1 MDLDLAHDRSQRTL
15 RQRNVLAGVALILAA
30 ALAVTF
36 TAAQSRD
43 REVVLVPTL
52 RSPMTLSSSSV
63 SREYLEMVTRDV
75 AALALNRSPEML
87 TWWMNTI
94 LDLTDEQDRGE
105 VKKGLIK
112 IVSEQQGSQISQFF
126 TPDMMTVD
134 PGKLT
139 SEVGGTLHTVVAS
152 KDVTSEHRTF
162 HFRWRYNG
170 VSLKL
175 AGFGMV
181 THAAA
186 APGAAQ

>member
-1 MDLDLAHDRSQRTL
+1 MDLDLAHDRAQRIL
-15 RQRNVLAGVALILAA
+15 RQRNVLAGVAIVLVG

-36 TAAQSRD
+36 TAAQSRE

-75 AALALNRSPEML
+75 AALTLNRSPETL

-105 VKKGLIK
+105 VKKGLMK
-112 IVSEQQGSQISQFF
+112 IVTEQQGSQISQFF
-126 TPDMMTVD
+126 TPDMMTVN

-162 HFRWRYNG
+162 RFRWRYNG

-175 AGFGMV
+175 AGFGMM
-181 THAAA
+181 THEAAP
-186 APGAAQ
+186 PGAAQ

>member
-1 MDLDLAHDRSQRTL
+1 MDLDLAHDRSQRVL
-15 RQRNVLAGVALILAA
+15 RQRNVLASVVPLLAA
-30 ALAVTF
+30 GLAVTF
-36 TAAQSRD
+36 AAAQSKD

-52 RSPMTLSSSSV
+52 RSPMTLTSSSV

-75 AALALNRSPEML
+75 AALALNRSPETL
-87 TWWMNTI
+87 TWWMTTI

-112 IVSEQQGSQISQFF
+112 IVAEQQGSQISQFF

-152 KDVTSEHRTF
+152 KEVTSEHRTF
-162 HFRWRYNG
+162 RFRWRYNG

-181 THAAA
+181 PREPG

>member
-1 MDLDLAHDRSQRTL
+1 MDIDLAHDKAQSVL
-15 RQRNVLAGVALILAA
+15 RQRNVLAGVVVLLAA
-30 ALAVTF
+30 GLAVTF
-36 TAAQSRD
+36 SAAQSRD

-52 RSPMTLSSSSV
+52 RSPMTLSSSAV
-63 SREYLEMVTRDV
+63 SHEYLEMVTRDV
-75 AALALNRSPEML
+75 AELALNRSPETL
-87 TWWMNTI
+87 TWWMTTI

-105 VKKGLIK
+105 VKKGLMK
-112 IVSEQQGSQISQFF
+112 IVTEQQGSQISQFF

-139 SEVGGTLHTVVAS
+139 SEVGGTLHTIVAS

-162 HFRWRYNG
+162 RFRWRYNG

-181 THAAA
+181 THEAT
-186 APGAAQ
+186 APGVAQ

>member
-1 MDLDLAHDRSQRTL
+1 MDLDLAHDRSQRVL
-15 RQRNVLAGVALILAA
+15 RQRNVLAGVVVLLAA
-30 ALAVTF
+30 GLAVTF
-36 TAAQSRD
+36 AAAQSKD

-52 RSPMTLSSSSV
+52 RSPMTLTSSSV

-75 AALALNRSPEML
+75 AALALNRSPETL
-87 TWWMNTI
+87 TWWMTTI

-112 IVSEQQGSQISQFF
+112 IVAEQQGSQISQFF

-152 KDVTSEHRTF
+152 KEVTSEHRTF
-162 HFRWRYNG
+162 RFRWRYNG

-181 THAAA
+181 TREPG

>member
-1 MDLDLAHDRSQRTL
+1 MDLDLAHDRSQRIL
-15 RQRNVLAGVALILAA
+15 RQRNVLAGVAIILAG

-75 AALALNRSPEML
+75 AALALNRSPETL

-94 LDLTDEQDRGE
+94 LDLTNEQDRGD

-112 IVSEQQGSQISQFF
+112 IVTEQQGSQISQFF

-134 PGKLT
+134 PGRLT
-139 SEVGGTLHTVVAS
+139 SEVAGTLHTVVAS

-162 HFRWRYNG
+162 RFRWRYNG

-181 THAAA
+181 THAATT
-186 APGAAQ
+186 PGAAQ